1 MVFLEFNIMKRKFR
15 INEKSKVRYGKQL
28 KAAMQQGQKNPNKMK
43 LVVIQDTGGQLLMG
57 TWQRDIRKNVLKIYV
72 KPFQKL

>member
-1 MVFLEFNIMKRKFR
+1 
-15 INEKSKVRYGKQL
+15 
-28 KAAMQQGQKNPNKMK
+28 MK

-72 KPFQKL
+72 KPF